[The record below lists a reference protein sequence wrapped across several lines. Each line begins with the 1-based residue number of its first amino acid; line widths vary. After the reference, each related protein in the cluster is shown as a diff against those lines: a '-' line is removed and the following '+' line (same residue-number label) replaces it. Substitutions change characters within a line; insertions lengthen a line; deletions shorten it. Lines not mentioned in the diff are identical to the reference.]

1 MILKHIALA
10 SFAILSLSA
19 CQSTSQAQ
27 PTAIVNVPFTAPLPS
42 DFRSEIAIARYSELL
57 NRADLAPDQ
66 QAKLLYD
73 RGVLFDSLGM
83 STLARID
90 FNRAVQLKPDLAE
103 VYNFLGIHH
112 TLMQQFEKA
121 YEFFDSALELN
132 EQHEYAYLNRGIALY
147 YGDRPNLAAADLEEF
162 LARSPSDP
170 YRVLWLYL
178 AQANAEPVQALATL
192 KANAQGLDDSQWAYG
207 LISLYI
213 GDMSERAFLA
223 SISEGVS
230 TEQEYAQRLCEAYF
244 YLAKIYQAKGLDY
257 QAADF
262 FRLALATNVHE
273 FVEYKYARLE
283 LELMAGE
290 NAS

>member
-10 SFAILSLSA
+10 SFAVLSLSA
-19 CQSTSQAQ
+19 CQSTSQAE
-27 PTAIVNVPFTAPLPS
+27 PTPIVNVPFTAPLAS

-57 NRADLAPDQ
+57 NRTDLEPEQ
-66 QAKLLYD
+66 QAKLYYD

-83 STLARID
+83 PTLARID
-90 FNRAVQLKPDLAE
+90 FNRAVQLKPNLAE

-112 TLMQQFEKA
+112 TLMQQYEKA
-121 YEFFDSALELN
+121 YELFDSALELN

-147 YGDRPNLAAADLEEF
+147 YGNRPVLASADLSEF
-162 LARSPSDP
+162 LARAPSDP

-178 AQANAEPVQALATL
+178 AQADDEPIKALANL

-207 LISLYI
+207 LISLYL
-213 GDMSERAFLA
+213 GDMSEHSFLA
-223 SISEGVS
+223 TISEGVKS
-230 TEQEYAQRLCEAYF
+230 EQEYAQRLCEAYF
-244 YLAKIYQAKGLDY
+244 YLAKMYQAEGLNY

-262 FRLALATNVHE
+262 FRLTLATNVHE

-283 LELMAGE
+283 LELMAGD

>member
-10 SFAILSLSA
+10 SFAVLSLSA
-19 CQSTSQAQ
+19 CQSTSQAE
-27 PTAIVNVPFTAPLPS
+27 PTPIVNVPFTAPLAS

-57 NRADLAPDQ
+57 NRADLEPEQ
-66 QAKLLYD
+66 QAKLYYD

-112 TLMQQFEKA
+112 TLMQQYEKA
-121 YEFFDSALELN
+121 YELFDSALELN

-147 YGDRPNLAAADLEEF
+147 YGDRPALASADLTEF
-162 LARSPSDP
+162 LARAPSDP
-170 YRVLWLYL
+170 YRVLWLFL
-178 AQANAEPVQALATL
+178 AQANDEPVQALANL

-207 LISLYI
+207 LISLYV
-213 GDMSERAFLA
+213 GDMSEHSFLA
-223 SISEGVS
+223 SISEGVKS
-230 TEQEYAQRLCEAYF
+230 EQKYAQRLCEAYF
-244 YLAKIYQAKGLDY
+244 YLAKMYQAKGLNY

-262 FRLALATNVHE
+262 FRLTLATNVHE

-283 LELMAGE
+283 LELMAGD